1 MTYVKLIEAVHQ
13 TKNYVEVIA
22 TVKTNEQEY
31 LGIAEFTLLFDDKLP
46 EDEDE
51 LTQLLEQM
59 DLTWDLY
66 IPHYDDELIPA

>member
-1 MTYVKLIEAVHQ
+1 MTYVKLIEVVHQ

-22 TVKTNEQEY
+22 TVNTDGQEY
-31 LGIAEFTLLFDDKLP
+31 LGIAEFTLSFGDKLP

-51 LTQLLEQM
+51 LTQFLEQM
-59 DLTWDLY
+59 NLTWDLY

>member
-13 TKNYVEVIA
+13 TKNYFEVIA
-22 TVKTNEQEY
+22 TVETDEQKY
-31 LGIAEFTLLFDDKLP
+31 LGIAEFTLSFGDKLP

-51 LTQLLEQM
+51 LTEFLEQM